1 MLKKIED
8 NIDKK
13 LLIKS
18 GVYTLLIVFVL
29 FFIIDYSLQINT
41 KEPEKVK
48 KEIISPNASEK
59 NKTNN
64 IKEPKEI
71 IYKVKK
77 GDSLYKIANKYD
89 MTIPELKLMNRL
101 EKNNLSIGQILKIKK
116 NSLDMEKL

>member
-29 FFIIDYSLQINT
+29 FFIIDYSLQINS